1 MEDSREDGKISLRFV
16 TTNRGKVDFLRVVLE
31 SAAADSILQSV
42 EMCDVELPELQADS
56 VAKICAAKTEAAFRL
71 LGGNVVVQDSGF
83 VIEALNGFP
92 GPYTKYVLSTIGVDG
107 LLKLMDGQLNRRC
120 GFAACV
126 GFADARGKV
135 HIFEEPTQYFGNLRA
150 SRASTD
156 KSEGNVV
163 GRAWGHESGQLFE
176 VFIPD
181 DAVDGTDGLTL
192 AEMSEKQLTMYRQHR
207 HSAFQVFANWLLKE
221 YGQKSTSVVTHG

>member
-1 MEDSREDGKISLRFV
+1 MEDGGEDDRIRLRFV

-31 SAAADSILQSV
+31 SAAADSILHSV
-42 EMCDVELPELQADS
+42 EMCDMELPELQADS

-83 VIEALNGFP
+83 VIQALNGFP
-92 GPYTKYVLSTIGVDG
+92 GPYTKYVLATIGVDG
-107 LLKLMDGQLNRRC
+107 LLKLMEGQPNRRC

-135 HIFEEPTQYFGNLRA
+135 HIFEEPMQYFGRLRA
-150 SRASTD
+150 SRAPTD
-156 KSEGNVV
+156 KSEGTVV
-163 GRAWGHESGQLFE
+163 GRTWGHESGQLFE

-192 AEMSEKQLTMYRQHR
+192 AEMSEKQLTMYRQQR
-207 HSAFQVFANWLLKE
+207 HSAFKVFANWLLKE
-221 YGQKSTSVVTHG
+221 YGKKSTSSVTQG

>member
-1 MEDSREDGKISLRFV
+1 MEDRGEDGKISLRFV

-42 EMCDVELPELQADS
+42 EMCDMELPELQADS
-56 VAKICAAKTEAAFRL
+56 VAKICAAKTEEAFRL

-135 HIFEEPTQYFGNLRA
+135 HIFEEPMQYFGSLR
-150 SRASTD
+150 
-156 KSEGNVV
+156 
-163 GRAWGHESGQLFE
+163 ESGQLFE

-181 DAVDGTDGLTL
+181 DAVDCDGLTL
-192 AEMSEKQLTMYRQHR
+192 GEMSEKQLTMYRQQR
-207 HSAFQVFANWLLKE
+207 HSAFKVFANWLLKE